1 MEKIEPVHL
10 GGGKREDLCH
20 LRDRCRKHQT
30 PYQAKAQTMTEFGIA
45 FSFLTNWV
53 WWFLIPAPGERERLV
68 DPSEILS
75 QKRQR
80 EIHVTLYYNN

>member
-1 MEKIEPVHL
+1 MCPVL
-10 GGGKREDLCH
+10 KAPDSLPGYGSDN
-20 LRDRCRKHQT
+20 DRIWN
-30 PYQAKAQTMTEFGIA
+30 YIF
-45 FSFLTNWV
+45 FSYK

-80 EIHVTLYYNN
+80 EIHVTLYYHN